1 MYVGVWS
8 RLEGFERDELTAAL
22 ERRAVVQAT
31 LLRMTIHLVSRADY
45 WPFALATRAA
55 RRAHWLR
62 AVPDAP
68 TAAAMAGAARTL
80 RRRLAQDGE
89 LRRGEVEQL
98 LGKTRARGVGLW
110 LDLVRVPPSGTWERR
125 RADIFR
131 AAEDWIGPP
140 ETTVRAATEHL
151 VRRYLAG
158 FGPASAKD
166 VASFT
171 GLTATALK
179 PVLAALEPLR
189 FHSED
194 GEELL
199 DLPGAPLPD
208 PGTPAPPRF
217 LPTWDATLL
226 VHARRTG
233 LLPREAPAEAVQHED
248 ARTRSRRSWSTARWP
263 AGGATSAVGSNSSRS
278 EGSTPLAG
286 ARWPPRASAWPR
298 STPRRLAVR
307 AAGVRYGRRSDD
319 GTQHRIRSDRGA
331 RTRHRRAGTARARPR
346 AAPARRRRAA

>member
-1 MYVGVWS
+1 MRTLTQRELNRALLARQLLLERGSLSLPAALERVAGIQAQYAPSMYVGVWS

-189 FHSED
+189 FHIEN

-233 LLPREAPAEAVQHED
+233 LLPEKHRPKLFSTKTPHSFPTFLVDGAVAGRWRHERGRIELEPFGRLD
-248 ARTRSRRSWSTARWP
+248 AASRRAL
-263 AGGATSAVGSNSSRS
+263 AA
-278 EGSTPLAG
+278 EGE
-286 ARWPPRASAWPR
+286 
-298 STPRRLAVR
+298 RLA
-307 AAGVRYGRRSDD
+307 AFHAPKAGR
-319 GTQHRIRSDRGA
+319 
-331 RTRHRRAGTARARPR
+331 
-346 AAPARRRRAA
+346 